1 MLTRWGGFVARRARA
16 VLIVGVLVVAAAAA
30 YGGGVFDQLG
40 QGGYSYDDAE
50 STKAAQTVERDFQ
63 GGETDVAVIYSSDSM
78 QVRDAGFRTAVED
91 VVSSLPDDA
100 VETVTTWYDT
110 GAPGMIAD
118 DGHST
123 LMTISLNGTDDDALM
138 SAYEEIEPDL
148 EATGLDTQIAGQM
161 AVYGD
166 VNDTVSEDIERAE
179 LLSMPLVLL
188 LSLVIFGSVVAA
200 LLPVGVGAIAVVGS
214 FGVVRLLTEITDV
227 SVFAINIITLLGL
240 GLAIDYALFIVS
252 RFREERDSR
261 GDDRDA
267 VNAAVAATVATAGRT
282 VMFSGLTVAAAMSS
296 LLVFPQG
303 FLRSMA
309 YGGIAAV
316 LVAMVA
322 SLTLLPAVLAVLGRR
337 VEVGAMPWRR
347 KRTAALTGSHGW
359 ARFARAVM
367 RRPVVSIVVVGAILV
382 GLALPFL
389 RADFGSVDE
398 RVLPTDAPARV
409 ATEAMES
416 GFDVPVSTA
425 SVVLTGAGD
434 AQAQAYA
441 NDLADVE
448 GVDQVRPVETAQ
460 TGGSSATLLEAS
472 WDSDSQTGR
481 SQQIVR
487 DLREVPTP
495 GDSTALVGGES
506 AQTVDLLDSLSD
518 RLPWMAAIVIGVM
531 FVLLFLAFGSVVLPL
546 KAVIVNTLSIG
557 ASFGVVTWIFQDGH
571 LSGLLGFESPGYL
584 DATQPILML
593 AILFGLSM
601 DYEVF
606 LLSRVREQWDATGDN
621 TAAVAGGVQRT
632 GRIITCA
639 ALLLAVVIGAFS
651 TSGILFMKM
660 IGVGMLVAL
669 LLDAT
674 VVRLVLVPA
683 AMKVMNRANWWAPG
697 PMRRWWQRYGIRE
710 APDKPEATDEREP
723 AAVG

>member
-16 VLIVGVLVVAAAAA
+16 VLIVGVLVVGAAAA
-30 YGGGVFDQLG
+30 YGAGVFGELG
-40 QGGYSYDDAE
+40 QGGYSYDEAE
-50 STKAAQTVERDFQ
+50 STHAAQIIERDFQ
-63 GGETDVAVIYSSDSM
+63 HGETDVAAIYSSDTLRVDDSE
-78 QVRDAGFRTAVED
+78 FRNAVED
-91 VVSSLPDDA
+91 VVADLPDGVVDSVA
-100 VETVTTWYDT
+100 TWYDT
-110 GAPGMIAD
+110 QAPGLVAKD
-118 DGHST
+118 QHST
-123 LMTISLNGTDDDALM
+123 LVTISLDAVSDDELTE
-138 SAYEEIEPDL
+138 AYEEVEPHL
-148 EATGLDTQIAGQM
+148 EARGLDTQVGGQM
-161 AVYGD
+161 AIYGD

-179 LLSMPLVLL
+179 ILSMPLVLL

-214 FGVVRLLTEITDV
+214 LGVVRLLTEVTDV

-252 RFREERDSR
+252 RFREERDIR

-267 VNAAVAATVATAGRT
+267 VDGAVAATLATAGRT
-282 VMFSGLTVAAAMSS
+282 VLFSGLTVAAALSS

-322 SLTLLPAVLAVLGRR
+322 SLTMLPAVLALLGKR

-347 KRTAALTGSHGW
+347 RRTPSLTGSHAW
-359 ARFARAVM
+359 ARFAHAVM
-367 RRPVVSIVVVGAILV
+367 RRPWVSIAAVTAVLV

-398 RVLPTDAPARV
+398 RVLPDDSPART
-409 ATEAMES
+409 ATEQMES
-416 GFDVPVSTA
+416 TFDVPAATA
-425 SVVLTGAGD
+425 SIVLEGATEG
-434 AQAQAYA
+434 QARAYA
-441 NDLADVE
+441 ADVAE
-448 GVDQVRPVETAQ
+448 VDGVADVRPVETAQ
-460 TGGSSATLLEAS
+460 ANGETSTLIEAS
-472 WDSDSQTGR
+472 WNVDGQSER

-487 DLREVPTP
+487 DVRDVPTP
-495 GDSTALVGGES
+495 GESSAVIGGES
-506 AQTVDLLDSLSD
+506 AITVDLLDSLGE
-518 RLPWMAAIVIGVM
+518 RLPWMAGIVIAVM
-531 FVLLFLAFGSVVLPL
+531 LVLLFLAFGSLVLPL
-546 KAVIVNTLSIG
+546 KAVVVNTLSIG

-571 LSGLLGFESPGYL
+571 LAGLLGFDSPGYL

-606 LLSRVREQWDATGDN
+606 LLSRVREHWDETGDN
-621 TAAVAGGVQRT
+621 SAAVARGVQST
-632 GRIITCA
+632 GRIITSA

-660 IGVGMLVAL
+660 IGVGMLIAL

-683 AMKVMNRANWWAPG
+683 AMKVMNRANWWAPS
-697 PMRRWWQRYGIRE
+697 PLRRWWDRHGIRE
-710 APDKPEATDEREP
+710 APTPEEP
-723 AAVG
+723 DRDLEKAR